1 MQTVRLLLD
10 EDVPVQLL
18 EPLRRLLPG
27 HKVDHVQG
35 LGWKGKPDHFLL
47 ADAAARGYDVLVT
60 NDSGQ
65 MDSPKECRDIRDSG
79 IHHTRYRMLDG
90 LDGLALAMGAVLA
103 AIRPIVR
110 ELASV
115 GAQRLVVVQ
124 GIAPGKR
131 HTTVDPAVDPPRYW
145 PTRAGQPVRPRA
157 QRSALK
163 APLNVCSSARPNW
176 WARTRGWAC
185 RQAARSPPGS
195 VPDRATSTRAGIAR
209 SGTSF

>member
-1 MQTVRLLLD
+1 MQTVKLLLD

-27 HKVDHVQG
+27 HQVDHVQG

-65 MDSPKECRDIRDSG
+65 MDIPKECRDIRDSG

-103 AIRPIVR
+103 AGMAAIRPIVK

-157 QRSALK
+157 R
-163 APLNVCSSARPNW
+163 RP
-176 WARTRGWAC
+176 RH
-185 RQAARSPPGS
+185 P
-195 VPDRATSTRAGIAR
+195 
-209 SGTSF
+209 

>member
-1 MQTVRLLLD
+1 M
-10 EDVPVQLL
+10 
-18 EPLRRLLPG
+18 
-27 HKVDHVQG
+27 
-35 LGWKGKPDHFLL
+35 

-103 AIRPIVR
+103 AIRPIVK

-124 GIAPGKR
+124 GIAPGR
-131 HTTVDPAVDPPRYW
+131 RQTRLIPPS
-145 PTRAGQPVRPRA
+145 TRRGTGQRE
-157 QRSALK
+157 L
-163 APLNVCSSARPNW
+163 
-176 WARTRGWAC
+176 G
-185 RQAARSPPGS
+185 SPS
-195 VPDRATSTRAGIAR
+195 DRALSAQ
-209 SGTSF
+209 GTP

>member
-1 MQTVRLLLD
+1 VQTVRLLLD

-65 MDSPKECRDIRDSG
+65 LDSPKECRDIRDSG

-103 AIRPIVR
+103 AIRPIVK

-124 GIAPGKR
+124 GIAPGR
-131 HTTVDPAVDPPRYW
+131 RQTRLIPPS
-145 PTRAGQPVRPRA
+145 TRRGTGQRELGSPSDRALSA
-157 QRSALK
+157 QRSRH
-163 APLNVCSSARPNW
+163 P
-176 WARTRGWAC
+176 
-185 RQAARSPPGS
+185 
-195 VPDRATSTRAGIAR
+195 
-209 SGTSF
+209 

>member
-1 MQTVRLLLD
+1 M
-10 EDVPVQLL
+10 QLL

-27 HKVDHVQG
+27 HEVDHVEG
-35 LGWKGKPDHFLL
+35 LGWQGRPDHFLL

-103 AIRPIVR
+103 AIRPIVK

-131 HTTVDPAVDPPRYW
+131 Y
-145 PTRAGQPVRPRA
+145 TRLILPSTRRGTGQRELGSPSDRALSA
-157 QRSALK
+157 QRSRH
-163 APLNVCSSARPNW
+163 P
-176 WARTRGWAC
+176 
-185 RQAARSPPGS
+185 
-195 VPDRATSTRAGIAR
+195 
-209 SGTSF
+209 

>member
-103 AIRPIVR
+103 AIRPIVK

-157 QRSALK
+157 QR
-163 APLNVCSSARPNW
+163 PRHP
-176 WARTRGWAC
+176 
-185 RQAARSPPGS
+185 
-195 VPDRATSTRAGIAR
+195 
-209 SGTSF
+209 

>member
-27 HKVDHVQG
+27 HQVDHVQG

-90 LDGLALAMGAVLA
+90 LDGLALSMGAVLA
-103 AIRPIVR
+103 AIRPIVK
-110 ELASV
+110 ELASA
-115 GAQRLVVVQ
+115 GAATCTRP
-124 GIAPGKR
+124 PGDR
-131 HTTVDPAVDPPRYW
+131 GAGVARDTRY
-145 PTRAGQPVRPRA
+145 RRPVAHHDRRPRL
-157 QRSALK
+157 RS
-163 APLNVCSSARPNW
+163 
-176 WARTRGWAC
+176 
-185 RQAARSPPGS
+185 
-195 VPDRATSTRAGIAR
+195 
-209 SGTSF
+209 